1 MSNSK
6 CRSLGASAIAIAVL
20 IVFGA
25 VGPTTAFAQ
34 DNGRNSGRPRGGWVV
49 PCSLDGVNPAYHPEI
64 FGNPAVARSYGFAR
78 SRYGGW
84 EVMPGC
90 RRF

>member
-1 MSNSK
+1 MSKSK
-6 CRSLGASAIAIAVL
+6 SFGAFAVPIGVL

-25 VGPTTAFAQ
+25 VGSTTAPAQ
-34 DNGRNSGRPRGGWVV
+34 DNGRNSGKPRGGWVV
-49 PCSLDGVNPAYHPEI
+49 PCSLDGVNPAFHPEI
-64 FGNPAVARSYGFAR
+64 FGNPAVARSYGFVR

-84 EVMPGC
+84 QVIPGC